1 MGTASLRPG
10 NITPTPYP
18 PLPAFPMPGTLTR
31 VHRMLFVR
39 FLWNYAILRLV
50 FGGFAAALSP
60 SGGNAVLGLT
70 PVGAIALVAFCGAVG
85 ILDCRWRR
93 ELPLLANL
101 GTGIPE
107 IFRLAVIAGTVVEI
121 VVTVV
126 TVVRAAL
133 A

>member
-1 MGTASLRPG
+1 
-10 NITPTPYP
+10 
-18 PLPAFPMPGTLTR
+18 
-31 VHRMLFVR
+31 MLFVR

-50 FGGFAAALSP
+50 FGGFAAVLSP
-60 SGGNAVLGLT
+60 LGGTAILGLT
-70 PVGAIALVAFCGAVG
+70 PVGAIALVAFSGAVG

-107 IFRLAVIAGTVVEI
+107 IFRFAVVAGTVVEI
-121 VVTVV
+121 VVTAV

>member
-1 MGTASLRPG
+1 MHD
-10 NITPTPYP
+10 
-18 PLPAFPMPGTLTR
+18 TLTR

-39 FLWNYAILRLV
+39 FLWNYSILRLV
-50 FGGFAAALSP
+50 FGAFAAVLST
-60 SGGNAVLGLT
+60 SGGNAILGLT
-70 PVGAIALVAFCGAVG
+70 SVGGIALVAFSGAVG

-107 IFRLAVIAGTVVEI
+107 IFLFAVVAGTVAEI

-126 TVVRAAL
+126 GSAL
-133 A
+133 P

>member
-1 MGTASLRPG
+1 MHD
-10 NITPTPYP
+10 
-18 PLPAFPMPGTLTR
+18 TLTR

-39 FLWNYAILRLV
+39 FLWNYSILRIV
-50 FGGFAAALSP
+50 FGGFAGILSP
-60 SGGNAVLGLT
+60 SDSGAILGLS
-70 PVGAIALVAFCGAVG
+70 PVAAIALIAFSGAAG

-107 IFRLAVIAGTVVEI
+107 IFLFAVVAGTVAEI

-126 TVVRAAL
+126 GSAL
-133 A
+133 P